1 MGIHEDYNKELKVIN
16 KNKLRLTLFYFAQI
30 LMQAFAPSFHVL
42 QPISAQKHKQLNHS
56 KLDYGLMGDLSK
68 LCNMVVSYVDKTKHI
83 VRSKQTNDIYEL
95 ARDIIQ
101 NMERV
106 IQVKFGTDSYSIDE
120 DELHSINNYKK
131 LLRINGA
138 KLCNQYQRFNAWVNV
153 YRYLK

>member
-1 MGIHEDYNKELKVIN
+1 
-16 KNKLRLTLFYFAQI
+16 
-30 LMQAFAPSFHVL
+30 
-42 QPISAQKHKQLNHS
+42 
-56 KLDYGLMGDLSK
+56 MGDLSK

-120 DELHSINNYKK
+120 DELHSMNNYEK

-138 KLCNQYQRFNAWVNV
+138 KLCYQYQRFNAWVNV
-153 YRYLK
+153 YRYFKK